1 MTNLPKKYQAIHLS
15 PANLMSVENPARYT
29 GGEFGAV
36 TKEQVLQQIEKNGA
50 TDFVRFAFCFPD
62 IYEIGMSNLALHILY
77 HVLNEQE
84 YVWCERAFSPWK
96 DMDQLMRDQSIP
108 LFSLES
114 KTPLCDF
121 DVVGF
126 TLQYELCFTNVL
138 QMLDLGRIPLRA
150 ADRGEEDPIVACGGP
165 VVYNVEPMAPF
176 FDLVMIGEGEEMI
189 LEFTA
194 LVHERKAS
202 LARGERFPREELLRR
217 AARIEGIY
225 VPSFYDVNYDDSGVI
240 TAILPNR
247 PDVSAT
253 ITKRIINDMD
263 SVSFPDNPIVPN
275 VKAVHDRAYL
285 ELFRGCIRGCRFC
298 QAGYIYRPVR
308 EKSPETLCSQAISLE
323 RNTGYD
329 EMGMLSLSTSDYRNL
344 DELTDKLLAAFEGR
358 HTSLSL
364 PSLRVDSFSLELMEK
379 VSSIRKSGLTFAPEA
394 GTQRLRDVINKG
406 ISEEDILSSLDL
418 AFSGGWNSV
427 KLYFMLGLPTETD
440 EDVIGIADLVRK
452 IETLY
457 FDVGRRLGIKMRKPE
472 ITVST
477 SMFIPKPFTPF
488 QWERQATSEELSAK
502 QMLLRERLR
511 SRNIKYIWHD
521 LETSVWEGVIA
532 RGDRRLAD
540 VLEAGYRKGYIFDS
554 WDDCFKL
561 PGWLQVL
568 HEKGLDENFYLVRE
582 RGESEILPWDH
593 ISIRVDKSFLLCEK
607 HLASQGLTTPTC
619 REGCAG
625 CGAAEFGGGVCYE
638 HD

>member
-1 MTNLPKKYQAIHLS
+1 
-15 PANLMSVENPARYT
+15 MSVENPARYT
-29 GGEFGAV
+29 GGEFGTV
-36 TKEQVLQQIEKNGA
+36 IKEEVLRQIE
-50 TDFVRFAFCFPD
+50 TDGYTDTVRFAFCFPD

-84 YVWCERAFSPWK
+84 NVWCERSFSPWK
-96 DMDQLMRDQSIP
+96 DMDQLMRDKSVP
-108 LFSLES
+108 LFSLETF
-114 KTPLCDF
+114 TPLCDF
-121 DVVGF
+121 DIVGF

-150 ADRGEEDPIVACGGP
+150 SDRKEEDPIIVAGGP

-176 FDLVMIGEGEEMI
+176 FDLIMIGEGEEMI
-189 LEFTA
+189 VEFTN

-202 LARGERFPREELLRR
+202 LARGDKFSREELLQR
-217 AARIEGIY
+217 ASRIAGIY
-225 VPSFYDVNYDDSGVI
+225 VPSFYDVAYSDTGVI
-240 TAILPNR
+240 TSILPNR
-247 PDVSAT
+247 PGVSQT
-253 ITKRIINDMD
+253 ITKRIIKDMD
-263 SVSFPDNPIVPN
+263 SVSFPHQTIVPN

-308 EKSPETLCSQAISLE
+308 EKTPETLCAQAVALE
-323 RNTGYD
+323 KNTGYD
-329 EMGMLSLSTSDYRNL
+329 EMGMLSLSTSDYRQL
-344 DELTDKLLAAFEGR
+344 DELTDQLLSAFDGH

-406 ISEEDILSSLDL
+406 ISEEDILTSLEL
-418 AFSGGWNSV
+418 AFSGGWNTV

-440 EDVIGIADLVRK
+440 EDVTGIADLVRK

-457 FDVGRRLGIKMRKPE
+457 FDVGRRNNVKMRKPE

-488 QWERQATSEELSAK
+488 QWERQASAEELSAK

-540 VLEAGYRKGYIFDS
+540 VLEAGYRRGFIFDS
-554 WDDCFKL
+554 WDDCFQL
-561 PGWLQVL
+561 AGWLEVL
-568 HEKGLDENFYLVRE
+568 HEKGLEETFYLARQRE
-582 RGESEILPWDH
+582 ESEILPWEH
-593 ISIRVDKSFLLCEK
+593 ISICVDKSFLLREK
-607 HLASQGLTTPTC
+607 HLAYQGSTTPTC
-619 REGCAG
+619 REECTG
-625 CGAAEFGGGVCYE
+625 CGAATFGGGVCYE
-638 HD
+638 HA